1 MPVYNGAKYI
11 RESIE
16 SVLMQTFKDF
26 EFIIVDD
33 GSTDNTESII
43 KSYID
48 NRIVYIKKNHS
59 GISDTLNM
67 GIKKSSGKYNR
78 L

>member
-1 MPVYNGAKYI
+1 MKSISVVMPVYNGAKYI

-16 SVLMQTFKDF
+16 SVLMQSFKDF

-48 NRIVYIKKNHS
+48 NRIVYIKKNH
-59 GISDTLNM
+59 
-67 GIKKSSGKYNR
+67 
-78 L
+78 